1 MYGLVPGWIRKY
13 KQTRQLDDAGRPI
26 LDESGKQIVKQVE
39 SKTRVKVDAILA
51 REKDLALALKTQSI
65 RIETPAMGKSL
76 VGLEVPN
83 PTPSL
88 VTLRGIMASSV
99 FKKMS
104 TKAHLP
110 IALGK
115 GSGGETVTF
124 DLSLIHIS
132 EPTRPY

>member
-1 MYGLVPGWIRKY
+1 MIL
-13 KQTRQLDDAGRPI
+13 RPPRST
-26 LDESGKQIVKQVE
+26 LFPYTTLFRS
-39 SKTRVKVDAILA
+39 
-51 REKDLALALKTQSI
+51 DLALALKTQSI

-124 DLSLIHIS
+124 DLAKMPHLLIAGATGSGKSVCINAIV
-132 EPTRPY
+132 